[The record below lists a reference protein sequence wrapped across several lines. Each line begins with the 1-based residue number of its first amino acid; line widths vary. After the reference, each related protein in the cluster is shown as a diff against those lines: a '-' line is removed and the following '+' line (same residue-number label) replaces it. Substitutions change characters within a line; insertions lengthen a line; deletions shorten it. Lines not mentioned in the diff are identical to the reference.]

1 MRDITRGSHIL
12 TKEVLSGS
20 RLNFFY
26 HIYPSHPLW
35 YPIKYTQKVLYC
47 NESMYFIE
55 FKNHEN
61 LFLGEKKKTCADLNK
76 NLITTCDQMASS
88 YNFIFEKKNV
98 TSFNSISYPHVI
110 VITSRSW
117 SKFRILDRLCFC
129 AIPHYTKCKHSSV
142 NRWVALP
149 ISCFWSGLTI
159 QSIFLFFHN
168 DVHELHLF
176 LKTKY

>member
-1 MRDITRGSHIL
+1 MHDQYLAVRDITRGSHIL

-76 NLITTCDQMASS
+76 NVITTCDQMASS
-88 YNFIFEKKNV
+88 YNFIFEKKKCHIIQ
-98 TSFNSISYPHVI
+98 FNQLPTRYS
-110 VITSRSW
+110 
-117 SKFRILDRLCFC
+117 
-129 AIPHYTKCKHSSV
+129 HY
-142 NRWVALP
+142 
-149 ISCFWSGLTI
+149 
-159 QSIFLFFHN
+159 
-168 DVHELHLF
+168 
-176 LKTKY
+176 